1 MINNVTARYLAALS
15 ARQKVWFIV
24 GILSAI
30 LISIVGIIYE
40 SDNTERADKQFTT
53 SMSIREIAVSLD
65 ITPKGL
71 ARELDL
77 SLDIPKGKPLNRIGI
92 SQQQLDQG
100 IDHILSHQSTR
111 TKYYIFTA
119 ISLFG
124 LIYLARLGRPG
135 NTDISL
141 RSLWYP
147 RTLYIVCLLIAVIVC
162 GFALGKSPN
171 PMEGTVK
178 VFKSMVGL
186 YPSIIEKV
194 LAFIFFTFLAVVGN
208 KLICGWACPFG
219 GLQELIYSIPVFRRL
234 KQRKLSFALT
244 NLIRGGLFAATLLML
259 FGIIGNRKGFIIY
272 HYLNPFNLFDLDFDH
287 WLILTTVVVFLVLS
301 IFTYRPFCHFIC
313 PFGFV
318 SWIMERFSLIK
329 VNIDKE
335 KCTNCGL
342 CVQACPTQAAKDR
355 VSGKLFGADCFSCA
369 RCLNVCPQDA
379 IRYSSVFSKQMNK
392 GNCNANV

>member
-234 KQRKLSFALT
+234 KQRKLSFAWT

-272 HYLNPFNLFDLDFDH
+272 EP
-287 WLILTTVVVFLVLS
+287 VA
-301 IFTYRPFCHFIC
+301 
-313 PFGFV
+313 
-318 SWIMERFSLIK
+318 
-329 VNIDKE
+329 
-335 KCTNCGL
+335 
-342 CVQACPTQAAKDR
+342 Q
-355 VSGKLFGADCFSCA
+355 
-369 RCLNVCPQDA
+369 
-379 IRYSSVFSKQMNK
+379 
-392 GNCNANV
+392 